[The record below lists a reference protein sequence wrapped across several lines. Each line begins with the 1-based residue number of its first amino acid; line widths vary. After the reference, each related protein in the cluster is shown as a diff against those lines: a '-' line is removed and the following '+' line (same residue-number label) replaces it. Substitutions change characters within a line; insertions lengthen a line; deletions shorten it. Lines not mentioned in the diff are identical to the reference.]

1 MTDTRATSADAT
13 LYASA
18 QTLRIEPGFRALLA
32 NEKVSAREDYLR
44 AFDRGA
50 EHVRTGAYAL
60 SGLAHGSDLLILRAT
75 KRLEDLHAATS
86 LVSEAGLGRHLT
98 PTAVT
103 LGTLAEPPGPAGRFA
118 VIVPLAEAPPASAV
132 PAGARLALLDGRGLC
147 SVPFTAVLEGDD
159 ALMGRKFLAS
169 GLKSIGP
176 VLLGLRAEIRDI
188 VDHL

>member
-1 MTDTRATSADAT
+1 MTATRATSAEAT
-13 LYASA
+13 LFASI
-18 QTLRIEPGFRALLA
+18 QTLRIEPGFRTLLA

-60 SGLAHGSDLLILRAT
+60 SGLAHGADLLLLRAS

-86 LVSEAGLGRHLT
+86 LLAEAGLGRHLT
-98 PTAVT
+98 AASVT
-103 LGTLAEPPGPAGRFA
+103 LGTLPGMPGPAGRFA
-118 VIVPLAEAPPASAV
+118 SVIPLAEAPAESAV
-132 PAGARLALLDGRGLC
+132 PAGARLALLDGRGLG
-147 SVPFTAVLEGDD
+147 SHPFTAVLEGDD
-159 ALMGRKFLAS
+159 PLMGRRFLAA
-169 GLKSIGP
+169 GLKAAGP